1 MEEQLERFGL
11 KKEQYRWLIPPY
23 EHYNKFAVDVMTDMG
38 YKLVNPTRGMLT
50 GMDWTSPGASN
61 YISTEKILENLWK
74 YEEENTFNGVVL
86 LIHAMNYPDRTDED
100 RPYNHLGDI
109 IDTLKEK
116 GYNFKTLHDV
126 IAIEKSPRGI

>member
-1 MEEQLERFGL
+1 
-11 KKEQYRWLIPPY
+11 
-23 EHYNKFAVDVMTDMG
+23 MTDMG
-38 YKLVNPTRGMLT
+38 YSLVNPTKGMLT

-116 GYNFKTLHDV
+116 GYTFKTLYDV
-126 IAIEKSPRGI
+126 IATEKAIEEGNK